1 VGSTVTDALLVD
13 SKGPTVN
20 RYNPRDGFA
29 QTWKVPSDIGSMA
42 LRKMGGA
49 ILALRDG
56 IYTFDFEEG
65 QSELIIAI
73 DEKIRAL
80 ASTTARLID
89 AVEFFCWR
97 YG

>member
-1 VGSTVTDALLVD
+1 
-13 SKGPTVN
+13 
-20 RYNPRDGFA
+20 
-29 QTWKVPSDIGSMA
+29 MA

-89 AVEFFCWR
+89 AVDFLLEVWTRKKRGAWLGFIASIPITR
-97 YG
+97 LSN